1 MFRFSIP
8 TPSTSVLELGPFAF
22 RAYALTIIVGVAIAI
37 WLGNRRFIAAYPD
50 ARGIVSDVAIVAVPA
65 GVIGGRIYH
74 VISSPQQYFGRG
86 GDPLDALKIWQ
97 GGLGIWGAI
106 SLGTVGAFLAYRQLA
121 RRHLAEGRALPQ
133 FRFFL
138 DALAP
143 GILFAQAIG
152 RWGNWFNG
160 ELFGRPTDLPWA
172 LEIPLSL
179 RPDGYRE
186 FETFHPTFLYESLWC
201 LALGLI
207 LLKLSG
213 RFAGGQIFALYIL
226 GYCIGRFGFEALRID
241 EANLILGLRLNIF
254 VAILVGIGAA
264 AFFKRFSQPSR

>member
-1 MFRFSIP
+1 VFRSAIP
-8 TPSTSVLELGPFAF
+8 TPTSSVLELGPFAF
-22 RAYALTIIVGVAIAI
+22 RAYALTIIVGVALAI
-37 WLGNRRFIAAYPD
+37 WLGNRRFVAAFPE
-50 ARGIVSDVAIVAVPA
+50 ARGVVSDVAIVAVPA
-65 GVIGGRIYH
+65 GIIGGRIYH

-86 GDPLDALKIWQ
+86 GEPLGALKIWQ

-106 SLGTVGAFLAYRQLA
+106 SLGAVGAWLAYR
-121 RRHLAEGRALPQ
+121 HLAKSRELPQ
-133 FRFFL
+133 FRYFL

-179 RPDGYRE
+179 RPTAYRD

-207 LLKLSG
+207 LLKFSS
-213 RFAGGQIFALYIL
+213 RFAGGQIFALYIV
-226 GYCIGRFGFEALRID
+226 GYCIGRLGFEALRID
-241 EANLILGLRLNIF
+241 EANLIFGLRLNIF
-254 VAILVGIGAA
+254 VSLLVGIGAA
-264 AFFKRFSQPSR
+264 ATFQRFSKHSR